1 MQINKIGVKEKK
13 QKGYARKTS
22 NVDQQDEAVNS
33 EGAIISKKKKKRNG
47 SGSVSP
53 NHLSPQGG

>member
-1 MQINKIGVKEKK
+1 VKEKK

-33 EGAIISKKKKKRNG
+33 DGANISKKKKKRNG

-53 NHLSPQGG
+53 N